1 MDVRFINAFLDGT
14 INVLKTMA
22 FVTPRAGKPF
32 LKKDDTAAG
41 DVSGI
46 IGLTGAARGSLAL
59 SFSDK
64 CIIKIVNNMLGENF
78 TETNAEV
85 RDAVGEITNM
95 ISGDA
100 RKRLEANGLVI
111 TAAIPTVVFGKSHR
125 INHVMGGPSI
135 IIPFETDEGP
145 FVVDVCLSN

>member
-78 TETNAEV
+78 TEANAEV

>member
-46 IGLTGAARGSLAL
+46 IG
-59 SFSDK
+59 
-64 CIIKIVNNMLGENF
+64 
-78 TETNAEV
+78 
-85 RDAVGEITNM
+85 
-95 ISGDA
+95 
-100 RKRLEANGLVI
+100 
-111 TAAIPTVVFGKSHR
+111 
-125 INHVMGGPSI
+125 
-135 IIPFETDEGP
+135 
-145 FVVDVCLSN
+145 